1 MEQYKPMA
9 LLFIGFITLI
19 YFSSTSIS
27 DTIRQDFF
35 LKIICLH
42 LHPHTNVCNTQY
54 NETVKDQI
62 ESLTATYISISMYI
76 EKGLPIGIC
85 LVAGSWSDVYGR
97 KWLLLLSTFS
107 GVVTFATYFS
117 LSLVPSFCSQ
127 HIWILLLPSL
137 FYAIG
142 GTQSLFFI
150 GIASHLGDVLIQGKT
165 SSQIKTIGFTVI
177 EICAMTG
184 FPLGL
189 LIGTAIFSW
198 KGFPITFAVSTIIQL
213 CIFITCQFLIPKQ
226 NSYKHDKPDIL
237 SFTGKERSDTIN
249 SSVFNRIYN
258 ACFRRRKGS
267 LRGVMLLLIIAR
279 LVAKMGEDFYLGI
292 IFVFVEDKFGWT
304 IQYYNKWMATYYAFS
319 SIGFLLV
326 TFVLSTFI
334 SDPIQSAIG
343 CFMGGVFCYL
353 IGISNQNREWTMW
366 LASSFGLLR
375 LLPSVIARSTT
386 SKIATSNEIGSIFSV
401 YSSLECVIPLVVT
414 PFGTSLFNYSLSH
427 QTESGAVFF
436 SAIVFFVTAASI
448 ALFTEPTWTQNLRH
462 IQKADK

>member
-1 MEQYKPMA
+1 MMEQYKTMA
-9 LLFIGFITLI
+9 LLLVGFITLI
-19 YFSSTSIS
+19 YFSSISIS

-35 LKIICLH
+35 LNIICLH
-42 LHPHTNVCNTQY
+42 LHPNTNVCNTQY

-62 ESLTATYISISMYI
+62 ESLTATYISISMYL

-85 LVAGSWSDVYGR
+85 LVAGSLSDVYGR
-97 KWLLLLSTFS
+97 KWLILLSTFS

-150 GIASHLGDVLIQGKT
+150 GIASHLGDVLIQNKT

-184 FPLGL
+184 IPLGL
-189 LIGTAIFSW
+189 LIGTAVFSC
-198 KGFPITFAVSTIIQL
+198 KGFPMTFIVSTIIQL
-213 CIFITCQFLIPKQ
+213 CIFISCQLLIPKQ
-226 NSYKHDKPDIL
+226 NSCKDNKTDL
-237 SFTGKERSDTIN
+237 LTGKERSDKTN
-249 SSVFNRIYN
+249 LSVFNRIYK

-279 LVAKMGEDFYLGI
+279 LVAKMGEDFYLAI
-292 IFVFVEDKFGWT
+292 MFVFVEDKFGWT

-334 SDPIQSAIG
+334 SDPMQSAIG
-343 CFMGGVFCYL
+343 CFMGGLFCYL
-353 IGISNQNREWTMW
+353 IGISNQKREWIMW
-366 LASSFGLLR
+366 LASGFGLLR

-386 SKIATSNEIGSIFSV
+386 SKIANSNEIGSIFSV
-401 YSSLECVIPLVVT
+401 YSTLECVIPLVVT
-414 PFGTSLFNYSLSH
+414 PLGTSLFNYCLSQH
-427 QTESGAVFF
+427 IESGAVFF
-436 SAIVFFVTAASI
+436 SAIIFFVTAASI
-448 ALFTEPTWTQNLRH
+448 ALFTEPTWIQNLRH
-462 IQKADK
+462 IQKENK

>member
-1 MEQYKPMA
+1 MT
-9 LLFIGFITLI
+9 LLFIGSITLI
-19 YFSSTSIS
+19 YYSSIS
-27 DTIRQDFF
+27 ISETIRQDFF
-35 LKIICLH
+35 MNVICEH
-42 LHPHTNVCNTQY
+42 LYSNTNICNSQY
-54 NETVKDQI
+54 NETVKDRI
-62 ESLTATYISISMYI
+62 ESMTATYISISMYL
-76 EKGLPIGIC
+76 EKGLPIGIS
-85 LVAGSWSDVYGR
+85 LVAGSCSDVYGR
-97 KWLLLLSTFS
+97 KWLLLSSTFS
-107 GVVTFATYFS
+107 GVITFATYFS

-142 GTQSLFFI
+142 GTHSLFFI
-150 GIASHLGDVLIQGKT
+150 GIASHLGDVLIQNKT
-165 SSQIKTIGFTVI
+165 SSRIKTMGFTVI

-198 KGFPITFAVSTIIQL
+198 KGFPITFAFTTITQL

-226 NSYKHDKPDIL
+226 NSCKTDIKTDIL
-237 SFTGKERSDTIN
+237 SFTEKERSDTIN
-249 SSVFNRIYN
+249 SSVFNRIYK

-279 LVAKMGEDFYLGI
+279 LVAKMGEDFYLAI
-292 IFVFVEDKFGWT
+292 MFVFVEDKFGWT

-334 SDPIQSAIG
+334 SDPIQSALG

-353 IGISNQNREWTMW
+353 IAISNQNRKWTMW

-414 PFGTSLFNYSLSH
+414 PFGTSLFNYSLNH
-427 QTESGAVFF
+427 HIESGTVFF

-462 IQKADK
+462 IQKENK